1 MKRTKH
7 FYSLLNKNNQT
18 VQIDLNNYRVI
29 CNTTGERKKFYH
41 KYLAGLIERKY
52 NNNIDL
58 FRDSYTS
65 RQPVDADQKR
75 ATQIQNRID
84 RLRAQLDQAIEQQ
97 TQLASQS
104 QPAC

>member
-18 VQIDLNNYRVI
+18 VQIDLNNYNVI
-29 CNTTGERKKFYH
+29 CNTTGQSKSFYH

-65 RQPVDADQKR
+65 RQPVNVDQKR
-75 ATQIQNRID
+75 AIQIQNRID
-84 RLRAQLDQAIEQQ
+84 RLRAQLDQALEQQ
-97 TQLASQS
+97 TQLSTDT
-104 QPAC
+104 QPTS